1 MSNFLFIQNKCKL
14 NFKIFY
20 GQAIN
25 KTNAITW
32 KLLML
37 ILFFVIFLLFNL
49 KSQVKDKITNETNI
63 RVRYAETD
71 TMGILHHA
79 VYPIYFEE
87 GRTELMRSYGTTYDA
102 MEKSGVILPVYNV
115 NINYLQPAYY
125 DDLLSLKTTMAEIR
139 GVRLRFSYELFNE
152 KKILL
157 ATGDVTLIFTDDKS
171 FKPVRPPKWFIEMFS
186 NQE

>member
-1 MSNFLFIQNKCKL
+1 M
-14 NFKIFY
+14 
-20 GQAIN
+20 
-25 KTNAITW
+25 
-32 KLLML
+32 
-37 ILFFVIFLLFNL
+37 
-49 KSQVKDKITNETNI
+49 KDNIINETKI

-102 MEKSGVILPVYNV
+102 MEKSGIILPVYSV
-115 NINYLQPAYY
+115 NINYFSPAYY
-125 DDLLSLKTTMAEIR
+125 DDLLRLKTTMAEIK

-152 KKILL
+152 KNGLL
-157 ATGDVTLIFTDDKS
+157 ATGEVTLIFTNVKS
-171 FKPVRPPKWFIEMFS
+171 FKPVRPPGWFVEMFL